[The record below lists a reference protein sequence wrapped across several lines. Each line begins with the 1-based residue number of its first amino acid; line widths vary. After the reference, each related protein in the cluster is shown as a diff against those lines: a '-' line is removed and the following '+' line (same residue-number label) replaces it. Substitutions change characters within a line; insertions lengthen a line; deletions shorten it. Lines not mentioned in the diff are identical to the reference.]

1 MKKIIISVILA
12 ATATNINAQLVVDF
26 LGRVGIRTETPKSM
40 LSVGADGN
48 NYTGVYI
55 NADENENGLFLR
67 NYSDTYS
74 GLCGGQ
80 FSVKNNL
87 ASGCGGRGVALGSND
102 MNSVQNAIG
111 MAGYADKSYNSIGI
125 LGAKWLPDYFNR

>member
-12 ATATNINAQLVVDF
+12 ATATNINAQLVVDS

-55 NADENENGLFLR
+55 NADENGLFLR

-80 FSVKNNL
+80 FSVK
-87 ASGCGGRGVALGSND
+87 
-102 MNSVQNAIG
+102 I
-111 MAGYADKSYNSIGI
+111 I
-125 LGAKWLPDYFNR
+125 